1 MRLAL
6 FDLDGTLIPGD
17 SDHAFCEFLISIGW
31 ADEAEFHRRNDEF
44 FRQYQ
49 AGALDIAS
57 YIEFAT
63 APWRTRPAAAQQAAM
78 QRFLA
83 EVMQPQIRPAALDLV
98 RAHQQQGDLVA
109 IVTATNEFITR
120 PIADR
125 FGVEHLIAV
134 RLARDAQGAVTGR
147 IDGTPSFR
155 EGKNQRVDD
164 WLAGLGHRFADFEQT
179 LFYSDSTNDLPLLE
193 RVSDPV
199 ATNPGAALEAIAI
212 ERSWRILRLFE

>member
-1 MRLAL
+1 MRLVL

-17 SDHAFCEFLISIGW
+17 SDHAFCEFLIALGW

-49 AGALDIAS
+49 AGRLDIAS
-57 YIEFAT
+57 YIDFAT
-63 APWRTRPAAAQQAAM
+63 APWRTRAAAEQQAAM
-78 QRFLA
+78 RRFMA

-98 RAHQQQGDLVA
+98 RSHQQQDDLVG
-109 IVTATNEFITR
+109 IITATNEFVTR
-120 PIADR
+120 PIADC

-134 RLARDAQGAVTGR
+134 RLVRDAQGSVTGR

-155 EGKNQRVDD
+155 EGKNRRLDE
-164 WLAGLGHRFADFEQT
+164 WLGTLGHRFGDFEQT
-179 LFYSDSTNDLPLLE
+179 IFYSDSTNDLPLLE

-212 ERSWRILRLFE
+212 ERGWRILRLFE